1 MVLNEQ
7 IQAKWGP
14 ILEHEDLPKIDGTY
28 KKSVTAILLENQEKM
43 MREQAAQQNG
53 TGLFLTEQPAG
64 SGMTIDP
71 NNGNPVGT
79 IDTATPNYAAQG
91 SVQFVDPVLISLVRR
106 TMPKLMAY
114 DVCGVQPLTGPTGL
128 IFAMRSQFGS
138 PGQIADPGG
147 SYDGTTAAPGDPANG
162 GKEAFYNEANT
173 AYSGG
178 AGTHVTDPLDE
189 FFNVGGPDTIRGRGG
204 STNWGENLGMGHM
217 YGSTMDGAPGSGAMQ
232 EMSFSIEKMSVTAQT
247 RKLRGQYTLE
257 MAQDLKATHG
267 LNAESELANILSNEI
282 LAEINRQVIR
292 TIYKVASVGALNTS
306 SVGTFDLLVDSN
318 GRWSVEKF
326 KGLMFQLEME
336 ANMIARLTRRGKG
349 NVVVCSADVASAL
362 QMAGILDNATGLKN
376 NLSSDETNNLFVG
389 VLNGQFRVYI
399 DPYLPVGSASIV
411 TVGYKGTSPY
421 DSGVFYCPYQPLQQL
436 KAQDPATFTPII
448 GFMSRDAMVANPFSQ
463 LKTQTENYVDEAGNS
478 ISIPVIKPPYIPVRV
493 VDQGLDNSSNVYYRK
508 MKVKNLS

>member
-14 ILEHEDLPKIDGTY
+14 ILEHEDLPKIEGTY

-43 MREQAAQQNG
+43 MREQAAQQVG
-53 TGLFLTEQPAG
+53 TGLFLTEQPLG

-79 IDTATPNYAAQG
+79 PDPSPAGPAA
-91 SVQFVDPVLISLVRR
+91 SAVQFVDPVLISLVRR

-138 PGQIADPGG
+138 PGQLADPGG
-147 SYDGTTAAPGDPANG
+147 AYDGSGSTGAG

-178 AGTHVTDPLDE
+178 PDGTHVFDPLDE
-189 FFNVGGPDTIRGRGG
+189 FFTINTPPGPDSVRGRGG
-204 STNWGENLGMGHM
+204 STSWGENLEMDHM
-217 YGSTMDGAPGSGAMQ
+217 RHGGESGRMN
-232 EMSFSIEKMSVTAQT
+232 EMSFSIEKMAVTAQT

-292 TIYKVASVGALNTS
+292 TIYKVASIGALNTS

-376 NLSSDETNNLFVG
+376 NISSDETNNLFVG

-399 DPYLPVGSASIV
+399 DPYLPVGSASVV

-421 DSGVFYCPYQPLQQL
+421 DSGIFYCPYQPLQQL

-463 LKTQTENYVDEAGNS
+463 LKVKLESVYQPETGSTVQ
-478 ISIPVIKPPYIPVRV
+478 IPVIRPPYTPVRIV
-493 VDQGLDNSSNVYYRK
+493 EQGLDNSSNVYYRK

>member
-14 ILEHEDLPKIDGTY
+14 ILEHEDLPKIEGSY
-28 KKSVTAILLENQEKM
+28 KKSVTAILLENQERM
-43 MREQAAQQNG
+43 MREQAAQQHG
-53 TGLFLTEQPAG
+53 TGLFLTEGPLGGGMSTVPDTTAGRTQQPIPA
-64 SGMTIDP
+64 
-71 NNGNPVGT
+71 
-79 IDTATPNYAAQG
+79 IDTTHGPAQG
-91 SVQFVDPVLISLVRR
+91 AVQFVDPVLISLVRR

-128 IFAMRSQFGS
+128 IFAMRSQYDS
-138 PGQIADPGG
+138 PGRLANYGADV
-147 SYDGTTAAPGDPANG
+147 DR
-162 GKEAFYNEANT
+162 EAFFNEANT
-173 AYSGG
+173 AFSGDPATKHADIRSG
-178 AGTHVTDPLDE
+178 ADPIDVFFNATDPID
-189 FFNVGGPDTIRGRGG
+189 NIRGRGG
-204 STNWGENLGMGHM
+204 STNWGENLEMDHM
-217 YGSTMDGAPGSGAMQ
+217 YPGVTDSGKMN

-292 TIYKVASVGALNTS
+292 TIYTVASKGAENTS
-306 SVGTFDLLVDSN
+306 TPSEFDLLVDSN

-336 ANMIARLTRRGKG
+336 ANKIARLTRRGKG
-349 NVVVCSADVASAL
+349 NVVICSADIASAL
-362 QMAGILDNATGLKN
+362 QMAGMLDNATGLKN

-389 VLNGQFRVYI
+389 ILNGQFRVYI
-399 DPYLPVGSASIV
+399 DPYLPVGAASLV
-411 TVGYKGTSPY
+411 TVGFKGTSPY
-421 DSGVFYCPYQPLQQL
+421 DAGVFYCPYQPLQQL

-463 LKTQTENYVDEAGNS
+463 LQTYTEFDNATYPASHAMAEFIHPSFTPKRIAA
-478 ISIPVIKPPYIPVRV
+478 
-493 VDQGLDNSSNVYYRK
+493 QGLDRNANVYYRK

>member
-14 ILEHEDLPKIDGTY
+14 ILEHEDLPKIEGTY

-43 MREQAAQQNG
+43 MREQAAQQHG
-53 TGLFLTEQPAG
+53 TGLFLTENPAG
-64 SGMTIDP
+64 SAMAMTPDAT
-71 NNGNPVGT
+71 GT
-79 IDTATPNYAAQG
+79 TGVDNSGGYAAQG

-114 DVCGVQPLTGPTGL
+114 DICGVQPLTGPTGL
-128 IFAMRSQFGS
+128 IFAMRSHYGT
-138 PGQIADPGG
+138 PGELVAPGG
-147 SYDGTTAAPGDPANG
+147 TLT
-162 GKEAFYNEANT
+162 KEAFYNEAN
-173 AYSGG
+173 SGYTG
-178 AGTHVTDPLDE
+178 DPATSQVDIHDPAAAVPPNPAPPDPIDH
-189 FFNVGGPDTIRGRGG
+189 FFASDIDGVRGRGG
-204 STNWGENLGMGHM
+204 STNWGENLEMNHM
-217 YGSTMDGAPGSGAMQ
+217 HPGGGSGAMP

-292 TIYKVASVGALNTS
+292 TIYSVASVGAENAS
-306 SVGTFDLLVDSN
+306 NPGTFDLLVDSN

-349 NVVVCSADVASAL
+349 NVVVCSADIASAL
-362 QMAGILDNATGLKN
+362 QMAGMLDNATGLKN

-399 DPYLPVGSASIV
+399 DPYLPVGTASVV

-463 LKTQTENYVDEAGNS
+463 LETTSKTVNGVAIDFIA
-478 ISIPVIKPPYIPVRV
+478 KPYKPVRLQG
-493 VDQGLDNSSNVYYRK
+493 QGLDRNKNVYYRK
-508 MKVKNLS
+508 MKVMNLS

>member
-14 ILEHEDLPKIDGTY
+14 ILEHEDLPKIEGTY
-28 KKSVTAILLENQEKM
+28 KKSVTAVLLENQEKM

-53 TGLFLTEQPAG
+53 TGLFLTETGPLGGGFSQDYTTDPTQPIP
-64 SGMTIDP
+64 SIDKTHGP
-71 NNGNPVGT
+71 
-79 IDTATPNYAAQG
+79 AQG
-91 SVQFVDPVLISLVRR
+91 AVQFVDPVLISLVRR

-114 DVCGVQPLTGPTGL
+114 DICGVQPLTGPTGL
-128 IFAMRSQFGS
+128 IFAMRSQYDS
-138 PGQIADPGG
+138 PGRLAN
-147 SYDGTTAAPGDPANG
+147 PGDPID
-162 GKEAFYNEANT
+162 KEAFFNEANT
-173 AYSGG
+173 AFSGG
-178 AGTHVTDPLDE
+178 AGTHASADPVDV
-189 FFNVGGPDTIRGRGG
+189 FFNPVGAVPVDSVRGRGG
-204 STNWGENLGMGHM
+204 STNWGENRGMGHM
-217 YGSTMDGAPGSGAMQ
+217 YGTGMSDISTGTGAMP

-292 TIYKVASVGALNTS
+292 TIYTVASLGAENTS
-306 SVGTFDLLVDSN
+306 TPSEFDLLVDSN

-336 ANMIARLTRRGKG
+336 ANKIARLTRRGKG
-349 NVVVCSADVASAL
+349 NTVICSADVASAL
-362 QMAGILDNATGLKN
+362 QMAGMLDNATGLKN

-399 DPYLPVGSASIV
+399 DPYLPIGSSSLV
-411 TVGYKGTSPY
+411 TVGFKGTSPY
-421 DSGVFYCPYQPLQQL
+421 DAGVFYCPYQPLQQL

-463 LKTQTENYVDEAGNS
+463 LQTYNEYDGTTGAMANFIHPSYT
-478 ISIPVIKPPYIPVRV
+478 PKRVRE
-493 VDQGLDNSSNVYYRK
+493 QGLDMNANVYYRK